1 MSRKLLIDIHTHL
14 YLPRYA
20 QLLRAR
26 SHIPRI
32 TSINGEERLVI
43 LAGEASTGR
52 PVGPSYWDRTEK
64 LRFMDTHGIHISIV
78 SPANPWLDFL
88 DPAPAA
94 QACEELNQDLEEY
107 CATSPELEGTRWRR
121 IYGFAYLPV
130 VPGADVGQVCK
141 AVESL
146 GRLSHIKGVILG
158 TQGLGQGLDDP
169 ALLPMWESLAS
180 AGLVVF
186 LHPHYG
192 MPPDVWGP
200 QENGH
205 VLPLALGFPFETT
218 TAVAR
223 LILTGLLD
231 KLPNLKLLLAHS
243 GGALPVLSSR
253 LASCIAHDPVAAS
266 RLQHDARYYL
276 GKLWYDAVAYGPEE
290 LAFVA
295 STVGRAGRYKGTSAE
310 KEEETRGTDRLL
322 WGTDHP
328 FFPPLKGEETW
339 RSVTENLDAVE
350 NAPGWSETEK
360 EGVRGGNAVRVFGL

>member
-1 MSRKLLIDIHTHL
+1 MSRKLLVDIHTHL

-26 SHIPRI
+26 SQIPRI
-32 TSINGEERLVI
+32 TTLNGEERLVI

-52 PVGPSYWDRTEK
+52 PVGPSYWDRNEK
-64 LRFMDTHGIHISIV
+64 LRFMDTHGIDVSIV

-88 DPAPAA
+88 PPAPAA
-94 QACEELNQDLEEY
+94 QACEELNSDLEEY
-107 CATSPELEGTRWRR
+107 CATSPQLEGTRFKRL
-121 IYGFAYLPV
+121 YGMAYLPV
-130 VPGADVGQVCK
+130 VPGAEVDAVCRS
-141 AVESL
+141 VESL
-146 GRLSHIKGVILG
+146 GKLPHIKGVILG

-169 ALLPMWESLAS
+169 VLLPMWETLAR

-192 MPPDVWGP
+192 MPPSVWGA

-231 KLPNLKLLLAHS
+231 KLPTLKLLLAHS

-253 LASCIAHDPVAAS
+253 LASCIAHDPVASS
-266 RLQHDARYYL
+266 RPQHDARYYL
-276 GKLWYDAVAYGPEE
+276 GRMWYDAVAYGPEE

-295 STVGRAGRYKGTSAE
+295 STVGRAGRYAGNG
-310 KEEETRGTDRLL
+310 KEPETRGTERLL

-328 FFPPLKGEETW
+328 FFPPLKGEAMW
-339 RSVTENLDAVE
+339 MSVTENLDAVK
-350 NAPGWSETEK
+350 NAPGWSEVEK
-360 EGVRGGNAVRVFGL
+360 EGVRGGNAVDLFGL